1 MWVTTSSFIFGGAK
15 MQNKSIRITESD
27 VNNLIYNMKVWTP
40 EIIEKSLVNTGIEV
54 DDYTKD
60 IIIQFSKVNAEYALT
75 KLKNEIIKSG
85 E

>member
-1 MWVTTSSFIFGGAK
+1 
-15 MQNKSIRITESD
+15 
-27 VNNLIYNMKVWTP
+27 MKVWTP
-40 EIIEKSLVNTGIEV
+40 EIIEKALANTGIEV

>member
-1 MWVTTSSFIFGGAK
+1 
-15 MQNKSIRITESD
+15 MQNKSIRITETD
-27 VNNLIYNMKVWTP
+27 INNLIYNMKVWTP
-40 EIIEKSLVNTGIEV
+40 EIIEKALANTGIEV